1 MANDLLKITT
11 PRGAVKQVRNST
23 GEVSCK
29 IEWAP
34 GFGRDWA
41 QRLTGAQAMFD
52 QEVLRRTDP
61 YVPLDTGML
70 KNTALLASDIGG
82 GELVWSTPY
91 AAAQYYNT
99 ASSRP
104 YDALRGGHWA
114 ERMKADHLPQLQ
126 DFARKAVQMS
136 K

>member
-11 PRGAVKQVRNST
+11 PKGTVKQVQ
-23 GEVSCK
+23 GKGGKVSCK
-29 IEWAP
+29 IEWAS
-34 GFGRDWA
+34 GFGPDWT
-41 QRLTGAQAMFD
+41 QKLTGAQAMFD

-61 YVPLDTGML
+61 YVSLDTGML

-82 GELVWSTPY
+82 GQLVWSTPY

-99 ASSRP
+99 ADSRP

-114 ERMKADHLPQLQ
+114 ARMKADNLPQLQ
-126 DFARKAVQMS
+126 DFARKAVRMI